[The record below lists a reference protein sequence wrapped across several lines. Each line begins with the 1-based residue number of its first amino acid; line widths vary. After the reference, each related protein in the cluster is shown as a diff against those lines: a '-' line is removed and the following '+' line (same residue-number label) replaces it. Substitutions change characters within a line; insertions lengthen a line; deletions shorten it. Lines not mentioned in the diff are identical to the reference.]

1 MGLGL
6 PERPGKPTRSA
17 ALDGATTSGEEQGPA
32 GSSSLL
38 ARAMALVRLGRPH
51 FLVGGFLLYGLG
63 ALVARWQG
71 ARFDA
76 AAYGLGQ
83 ATITAFQLMTHYAND
98 YFDLGADLANAT
110 PTRFS
115 GGSRVLPGGLLPAK
129 VALVAALVLGVGG
142 VGLTVAS
149 TLVAH
154 AGAAGGAAPAWVA
167 GAVLLLAGA
176 LAWAYSAPPF
186 ALHSRGWGELTT
198 AVVVTGL
205 TPFAG
210 YILQSPELGEPAGTM
225 SRMAALGRV
234 VWDGPLLATLLPL
247 ALLQFNMLLTIEL
260 PDAAG
265 DAVVDKRTLVVRF
278 GARRAARGS
287 QVILGAAYGLL
298 PVLTWWR
305 LPAPAAIAMAATAP
319 VAAWQIWRIGRGD
332 WARPE
337 RWGSLCLRAV
347 ALLVLTA
354 GCALVAF
361 AALVTLPASPARTAS
376 PAPATSAAPTASAAR
391 SAGAALPRPPPCGA

>member
-6 PERPGKPTRSA
+6 PDPPVKSPALRA
-17 ALDGATTSGEEQGPA
+17 ATTTDGALAARPGPA
-32 GSSSLL
+32 GSPSLV
-38 ARAMALVRLGRPH
+38 ARAIALIRLGRPH

-63 ALVARWQG
+63 ALIARWQG
-71 ARFDA
+71 ARFDGR
-76 AAYGLGQ
+76 AYALGQ

-115 GGSRVLPGGLLPAK
+115 GGSRVLPGGLLPPG
-129 VALVAALVLGVGG
+129 VALAAALALGALGIGG
-142 VGLTVAS
+142 IGLTVAS
-149 TLVAH
+149 TRVA
-154 AGAAGGAAPAWVA
+154 AEVAGGAGGAGAGGVGSVA

-186 ALHSRGWGELTT
+186 VLHSRGWGELTT

-210 YILQSPELGEPAGTM
+210 YVLQSAGLAPAPRPEPGQLAPAM
-225 SRMAALGRV
+225 SQLAALGRV
-234 VWDGPLLATLLPL
+234 VWTGPLLAALLPL
-247 ALLQFNMLLTIEL
+247 ALLQLNMLLTIEL

-265 DAVVDKRTLVVRF
+265 DAEVAKRTLVVRF

-305 LPAPAAIAMAATAP
+305 LPASVAVAMAATAP
-319 VAAWQIWRIGRGD
+319 AAAWQIWRIGRGD

-337 RWGSLCLRAV
+337 RWGRLCLCAV

-361 AALVTLPASPARTAS
+361 ATLVTLAGGSELHPP
-376 PAPATSAAPTASAAR
+376 R
-391 SAGAALPRPPPCGA
+391 S

>member
-1 MGLGL
+1 MGLGQ
-6 PERPGKPTRSA
+6 PDPPVTST
-17 ALDGATTSGEEQGPA
+17 ALDAATTSATGTAARSDPPLPAGPGPA
-32 GSSSLL
+32 GSPSLV
-38 ARAMALVRLGRPH
+38 ARAIALVRLGRPH

-71 ARFDA
+71 ARFNA

-115 GGSRVLPGGLLPAK
+115 GGSRVLPGGLLPPG
-129 VALVAALVLGVGG
+129 VALAAALVLGAVGVGG
-142 VGLTVAS
+142 VGVTVAS
-149 TLVAH
+149 TLVA
-154 AGAAGGAAPAWVA
+154 GAGGGGGAGPAWAA

-186 ALHSRGWGELTT
+186 VLHSRGWGELTT

-210 YILQSPELGEPAGTM
+210 YVLQSATLRPAPGPALGELAGAM
-225 SRMAALGRV
+225 RQMGALGRV
-234 VWDGPLLATLLPL
+234 VWTGPLLAALLPL
-247 ALLQFNMLLTIEL
+247 ALLQLNMLLTIEL

-265 DAVVDKRTLVVRF
+265 DAEVDKRTLVVRF
-278 GARRAARGS
+278 GAWRAARAS

-305 LPAPAAIAMAATAP
+305 LPAPVAIAMAATAP
-319 VAAWQIWRIGRGD
+319 AAAWQIWRIGRGD
-332 WARPE
+332 WARPD

-347 ALLVLTA
+347 TLLVLTT
-354 GCALVAF
+354 GCAVVAV
-361 AALVTLPASPARTAS
+361 AALVMLPGGSELHAR
-376 PAPATSAAPTASAAR
+376 R
-391 SAGAALPRPPPCGA
+391 S